1 MSVQLALG
9 TPVHCSDARLG
20 ELTDVVIDP
29 TTRRLTHLVVRP
41 KHDPGASRL
50 VPIELADQAADGI
63 ALRCTRDEAE
73 AFEQLREVAFLRP
86 GQRPPEDPEWDVGI
100 QDVLAMPYYSAT
112 GMGDDIG
119 LYDGNMTTSFDRVPK
134 GEVEIRRTSL
144 VMSSDDQALG
154 QIDGFVVDGDHITH
168 LVLERGHLWGRR
180 DVTIPIG
187 SVVEVAT
194 DTVRLGLTRDDVGAL
209 PAVRI
214 HR

>member
-1 MSVQLALG
+1 MSIQLDLG

-41 KHDPGASRL
+41 KHDPGSSRL
-50 VPIELADQAADGI
+50 VPIELAGPGADGI
-63 ALRCTRDEAE
+63 MLRCTWHEAE
-73 AFEQLREVAFLRP
+73 AFELLRDVAFLRP
-86 GQRPPEDPEWDVGI
+86 GQQPPEDPEWDVGI

-112 GMGDDIG
+112 GLGDDIG
-119 LYDGNMTTSFDRVPK
+119 MFDGSMTTSFDRVPK
-134 GEVEIRRTSL
+134 GKVEIRRTSL

-194 DTVRLGLTRDDVGAL
+194 DTVRVGMTRAEVGAL
-209 PAVRI
+209 PAVRV